1 MSHTPAPW
9 HWSGDHTH
17 RQFNIYQPSQ
27 QTQKHICTINN
38 LSPEMLKGRNPET
51 ALANAR
57 LIAAAPEML
66 AALIGAE
73 QCITRAL
80 PHLPPDTLA
89 VFCGEWLADIREAIE
104 KAAP

>member
-9 HWSGDHTH
+9 TLAAGHSS
-17 RQFNIYQPSQ
+17 RVLL
-27 QTQKHICTINN
+27 INDARGHAVG
-38 LSPEMLKGRNPET
+38 EYVDTRNP
-51 ALANAR
+51 ADAQ
-57 LIAAAPEML
+57 LISAAPEML